1 MTAHALRE
9 VHRPAVEIGAA
20 GLAYLAAV
28 AWLIIVAA
36 RRHPVWA
43 GLALTVLVTGATLAV
58 AAGVLGAPA
67 WPPRHALPAGAGIAR
82 ATALSLA
89 CGVTVIWAGVL
100 IRYLPGRLRE
110 RR

>member
-58 AAGVLGAPA
+58 AAGILGRRRPGRPA
-67 WPPRHALPAGAGIAR
+67 TRCPPARRSPARPRCPSPAG
-82 ATALSLA
+82 S
-89 CGVTVIWAGVL
+89 
-100 IRYLPGRLRE
+100 P
-110 RR
+110 